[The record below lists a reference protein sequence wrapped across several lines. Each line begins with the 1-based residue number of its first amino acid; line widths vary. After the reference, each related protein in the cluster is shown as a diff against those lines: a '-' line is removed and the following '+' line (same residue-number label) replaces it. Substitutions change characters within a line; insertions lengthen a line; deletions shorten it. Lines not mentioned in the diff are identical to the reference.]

1 MQATNP
7 ETSRMR
13 RSLFAAV
20 SILAIAAT
28 PALAQET
35 TIDNERTT
43 PIDTATAGNIV
54 IAQNGRV
61 VLTGQPGPAVRV
73 NSDNTVTMNVGSRI
87 EITDEDGAIGI
98 QVDPGVEGGVSTG
111 GVILLGDSYEPTD
124 TDGDGIPDG
133 PFAED
138 RNKTGILV
146 GAVDGDFN
154 PVAGQA
160 AVDGS
165 ITALSSSRIEVAG
178 QDSFGVRTVADVTG
192 DVLLQG
198 RITVRGERSTA
209 ASIEGDVGGD
219 LEVFAA
225 SVQSPEGHGVAVH
238 GDVGGGFRMLGAI
251 EVSGYRVQG
260 RVARDF
266 FERLKAG
273 EDDLDSGAAVLIAGS
288 IADGVFISGNSSVV
302 SVSGSGAGVEIRP
315 GQNAVSDQ
323 VIGEV
328 VLPANFG
335 VPADDADDDA
345 DPEALGYSVVNRG
358 TVAAR
363 GVFDGKNATAFLI
376 GGRDVNGDLRAV
388 ILSADGFLN
397 TGSIDAQAFDA
408 DATGMHIQNGAQLD
422 TLHNRGDLRATTNL
436 GFDDDGFADD
446 GHGAG
451 RAFALVLDEGSQIRR
466 ILNERGT
473 LFAQVERGGV
483 SATAITVN
491 TQSLEVIENT
501 GVISAIATNLASDA
515 APVDLIA
522 IDARNHHSGLL
533 IRQTQALDDE
543 GNPVAD
549 QNTIIN
555 GDVLLGDGDDTI
567 ELLHGELR
575 GNVSFGD
582 GNDTLVINNARMIG
596 AITNDGGE
604 LNVSVTDGRIT
615 LTGDNAV
622 ELTNAVFNSGAVLDL
637 RIDSEGRTDSF
648 INASGEVSFLDGSEL
663 SVSLARLVG
672 EGREFQL
679 VTAQT
684 LTISNEAELL
694 TVEDAPFIYNA
705 SVQRDEADP
714 NSLILTLQ
722 RKTADELG
730 FDSNRAAAYSE
741 ALAAFDAVN
750 GLGAAVASLR
760 TQSDFFGA
768 YDQLLPDYAGS
779 AIQFALASND
789 AAAGA
794 LAARLENARRAPD
807 QLAGIW
813 IQEFAYFVDRAGGL
827 NGDPG
832 YRGQGIG
839 LAAGVDIPWG
849 PFYAVGISLSG
860 ASSDMR
866 RHEGFND
873 PMVAFTGQLGAYFGL
888 DLGGF
893 DVSGSAGV
901 GFDRFETERNIRI
914 EAFNAVT
921 MADWSG
927 WHFTA
932 SGRVGRDFTQGRWL
946 IRPEATLTYLA
957 LFESAFNETS
967 HGLNADT
974 NAPLALYIDD
984 RDSST
989 LLGAAT
995 LTAARRFGND
1005 TSWWLPSLRIGYR
1018 GEFSSRTPETVAR
1031 FGPDGSPFTLNP
1043 RAIPGSGVLLG
1054 FGLSAGSNYSTFT
1067 FGYDADVRDDFIRHT
1082 ARILIRLAF

>member
-1 MQATNP
+1 
-7 ETSRMR
+7 MR
-13 RSLFAAV
+13 RSLFTAV
-20 SILAIAAT
+20 SIIAIAAT

-35 TIDNERTT
+35 RVEDERTT

-61 VLTGQPGPAVRV
+61 TLTGQPGPAVRI
-73 NSDNTVTMNVGSRI
+73 NSNNSVTTNIGSRI

-98 QVDPGVEGGVSTG
+98 QVDPGVEGGVSHG
-111 GVILLGDSYEPTD
+111 GTIVLGDSFEAED
-124 TDGDGIPDG
+124 TDDDGIPDG

-146 GAVDGDFN
+146 GAVDENFD
-154 PVAGQA
+154 PLADQE
-160 AVDGS
+160 AVTGS
-165 ITALSSSRIEVAG
+165 ITVLPAGRIEVVG
-178 QDSFGVRTVADVTG
+178 QDSFGLRTVTDVNG
-192 DVLLQG
+192 DVLMQG
-198 RITVRGERSTA
+198 RISVRGERSVA
-209 ASIEGDVGGD
+209 VSLEGNVSGD
-219 LEVFAA
+219 LEVFNAT
-225 SVQSPEGHGVAVH
+225 VLSPEGHGVVVH

-251 EVSGYRVQG
+251 EVSGYRVQS

-266 FERLKAG
+266 FERLDEG
-273 EDDLDSGAAVLIAGS
+273 EDDLNSGAAVLIAGS
-288 IADGVFISGNSSVV
+288 IQGGVFIGDNASVLSSSG
-302 SVSGSGAGVEIRP
+302 GGAGIEIRP
-315 GQNAVSDQ
+315 GEDAEGDL

-335 VPADDADDDA
+335 VAPANTDDDA
-345 DPEALGYSVVNRG
+345 EPEELGYSVVNRG
-358 TVAAR
+358 GVAAR
-363 GVFDGKNATAFLI
+363 GVFDGKDATAFLI
-376 GGRDVNGDLRAV
+376 GGRDVNGDIRAV
-388 ILSADGFLN
+388 ILTADGFLN
-397 TGSIDAQAFDA
+397 TGGISAEAFDA
-408 DATGMHIQNGAQLD
+408 NATGVHIQSGTQLD
-422 TLHNRGDLRATTNL
+422 TFHNRGELRATAHL
-436 GFDDDGFADD
+436 GFGPEGDSPGDGFADD
-446 GHGAG
+446 RHGEG

-466 ILNERGT
+466 VLNERGT
-473 LFAQVERGGV
+473 LFAQVERGGR

-501 GVISAIATNLASDA
+501 GVISAIATNLVDQTD
-515 APVDLIA
+515 PVELIA
-522 IDARNHHSGLL
+522 IDARNHHSGLT
-533 IRQTQALDDE
+533 IRQTAALDED
-543 GNPVAD
+543 GNVIAN

-567 ELLHGELR
+567 ELLAGELR
-575 GNVSFGD
+575 GNVNFGD
-582 GNDTLVINNARMIG
+582 GNDTLVINNARLTG
-596 AITNDGGE
+596 AITNGGGE

-615 LTGDNAV
+615 LTGENVV

-637 RIDSEGRTDSF
+637 RIDSEGRTDAF
-648 INASGEVSFLDGSEL
+648 INASGEVSFQEGSDI
-663 SVSLARLVG
+663 SISLQRLVG
-672 EGREFQL
+672 AGREFEL

-684 LTISNEAELL
+684 LTISNESELL
-694 TVEDAPFIYNA
+694 SVTDAPYLYNA
-705 SVQRDEADP
+705 TIRRDETDP
-714 NSLILTLQ
+714 NSLILSLE
-722 RKTADELG
+722 RRTADQLG
-730 FDSNRAAAYSE
+730 FDGNRAAAYSE
-741 ALAAFDAVN
+741 ALAAFDAVE
-750 GLGAAVASLR
+750 GLGTAIASLR
-760 TQSDFFGA
+760 TQSEFFGA

-827 NGDPG
+827 VSDPG

-839 LAAGVDIPWG
+839 LAAGIDIPWG
-849 PFYAVGISLSG
+849 PFYAVGVSVSG

-873 PMVAFTGQLGAYFGL
+873 PMVAFTGQFGAYFGM

-901 GFDRFETERNIRI
+901 GFDRFETERSIRI
-914 EAFNAVT
+914 QDFNALT
-921 MADWSG
+921 LADWSG
-927 WHFTA
+927 WHMTA
-932 SGRVGRDFTQGRWL
+932 SGRIGRDFTQGSWM

-957 LFESAFNETS
+957 LFESSFNETS
-967 HGLNADT
+967 SGLNADT

-984 RDSST
+984 RESST

-995 LTAARRFGND
+995 LTAARRFGSD

-1018 GEFSSRTPETVAR
+1018 GEFSSRSPDTVAR

-1067 FGYDADVRDDFIRHT
+1067 FGYDADVRDDFVRHT

>member
-1 MQATNP
+1 MQATSP
-7 ETSRMR
+7 ETRRMR
-13 RSLFAAV
+13 RSLLAAV
-20 SILAIAAT
+20 STLAITAA

-35 TIDNERTT
+35 RVENQRTT

-54 IAQNGRV
+54 IAQSGRV
-61 VLTGQPGPAVRV
+61 ILTGQPGPAVRL
-73 NSDNTVTMNVGSRI
+73 NSDNTVTTNVGSNI
-87 EITDEDGAIGI
+87 EITDVDGAIGI
-98 QVDPGVEGGVSTG
+98 QVDPGVSGGVSHG
-111 GVILLGDSYEPTD
+111 GAITLGDSYEAED
-124 TDGDGIPDG
+124 TDEDGIPDG
-133 PFAED
+133 PFAQD

-146 GAVDGDFN
+146 GAVDANFD

-160 AVDGS
+160 AVNGS
-165 ITALSSSRIEVAG
+165 ITALPTSRIEVFG

-198 RITVRGERSTA
+198 QINVRGERSIGVSLESDIGGDVEIGRISALTPEGHGA
-209 ASIEGDVGGD
+209 VVGGDVGGA
-219 LEVFAA
+219 L
-225 SVQSPEGHGVAVH
+225 
-238 GDVGGGFRMLGAI
+238 RLIGAI

-260 RVARDF
+260 RVAQSV
-266 FERLKAG
+266 FELLDAG
-273 EDDLDSGAAVLIAGS
+273 EDDIDSGAAVLIAGS
-288 IADGVFISGNSSVV
+288 IQNGLFIAESGSVT
-302 SVSGSGAGVEIRP
+302 SASGSGAGIEIRP
-315 GQNAVSDQ
+315 GETAGSDL

-328 VLPANFG
+328 VLPPNFG
-335 VPADDADDDA
+335 VPAADADDDA
-345 DPEALGYSVVNRG
+345 DPEPLGYSVVNRG
-358 TVAAR
+358 AVAAR
-363 GVFDGKNATAFLI
+363 GVFDGKDATAFLI
-376 GGRDVNGDLRAV
+376 GGRDVNGQIRAV
-388 ILSADGFLN
+388 ILTANGFLN
-397 TGSIDAQAFDA
+397 TGAIDAQAFDA
-408 DATGMHIQNGAQLD
+408 DAIGLHIQDGAQLD
-422 TLHNRGDLRATTNL
+422 TLHNRSELRATTNL
-436 GFDDDGFADD
+436 GFEDDGFADAN
-446 GHGAG
+446 HGQG

-473 LFAQVERGGV
+473 LFAQVERGGA

-501 GVISAIATNLASDA
+501 GVISAIATNLVDGAG
-515 APVDLIA
+515 PVELVA

-533 IRQTQALDDE
+533 IRQTAALDDD
-543 GNPVAD
+543 GNVVAN
-549 QNTIIN
+549 QNTVIN

-567 ELLHGELR
+567 ELLAGELR
-575 GNVSFGD
+575 GNVSFGG
-582 GNDTLVINNARMIG
+582 GNDTLVINGARMIG
-596 AITNDGGE
+596 GITNSGGE

-615 LTGDNAV
+615 LTGANVV

-637 RIDSEGRTDSF
+637 RIDSEGRTDAF
-648 INASGEVSFLDGSEL
+648 INASGEVAFNEGSDL
-663 SVSLARLVG
+663 SISLARLVG
-672 EGREFQL
+672 AGREFQL

-684 LTISNEAELL
+684 LTIANESELL

-705 SVQRDEADP
+705 SVRRDEADP
-714 NSLILTLQ
+714 NSLILTLE
-722 RKTADELG
+722 RKTADQLG

-750 GLGAAVASLR
+750 GLGAAIASLR
-760 TQSDFFGA
+760 TQSEFFGA

-789 AAAGA
+789 AAGGA
-794 LAARLENARRAPD
+794 LSTRLENARRAPD

-813 IQEFAYFVDRAGGL
+813 IQEFAYFVDRSGGL
-827 NGDPG
+827 VSDPG

-849 PFYAVGISLSG
+849 PFYAVGISVSG

-873 PMVAFTGQLGAYFGL
+873 PMVAFTGQVGAYFGL

-901 GFDRFETERNIRI
+901 GFDRFETERSIRI
-914 EAFNAVT
+914 QEFSAVT
-921 MADWSG
+921 IADWSG

-946 IRPEATLTYLA
+946 IRPEATLTYLS
-957 LFESAFNETS
+957 LFESAFNETAQ
-967 HGLNADT
+967 GINADT
-974 NAPLALYIDD
+974 AAPLALYIDD
-984 RDSST
+984 RESST

-1018 GEFSSRTPETVAR
+1018 GEFSNRTPETVAR

-1067 FGYDADVRDDFIRHT
+1067 FGYDADVRDDFVRHT